1 MKNRK
6 FISVL
11 LSFSL
16 IFGTILTNAVSVSF
30 DEIETESNISFED
43 IETEETVSEEL
54 TNTDSNIYYDEI
66 DSSEAAKEQEEN
78 IKLIEQPAL
87 FSDRANQEVQVSV
100 TNKPVVDVVLSSKE
114 TSLDLDNFETD
125 LRSALKDLGI
135 NDTDFVF
142 KTANTVTS
150 ITDNNN
156 ASQIINSWN
165 TFPIGLQ
172 SNWYYDSASQAITS
186 SVNEPYETGFYSK
199 NNGKIK
205 NITLSGDIQITDTRQ
220 PVGYFIRFTESK
232 TNPDRYNGYFLWT
245 SAYSNSIT
253 STNNGRVVIL
263 FKVEGM
269 LIDHNKRLPYSFIS
283 PDIKRYAYQA
293 MPLDVLYYNGAYRM
307 GWYWQSDSIPNY
319 GGFPQGTILQNG
331 SVATH
336 IYDKNLKTTVLGYS
350 FLSTPLTQKF
360 NLKIEAKN
368 SSLKVYFNNSNI
380 ISVNDSSYNNGYYGL
395 FETSNVTPKFYNVNV
410 NFQVYKTYKEI
421 LTQPEWREEAHHIV
435 VGVDDEIDDSLTGN
449 GLGESLSRT
458 LNDKIHLL
466 YWGTDTNK
474 TDTEAFISYNDG
486 KGAFYDNN
494 NYINCI
500 NETALY
506 IKNLIDQTKESQYVI
521 VGQKTNIDVLPAE
534 LKNNASSDDYPQGRW
549 FIHHDYQYF
558 DNNTGL
564 STQSEF
570 YTPNLLCE
578 FDKPGKYEIYFDD
591 QLVKEIYAHRRPV
604 AEFGM
609 QVNGTSVSL
618 NSESY
623 DLDSNENI
631 GYGKGIASESWYYKE
646 SNETTW
652 HSGKLDTIDL
662 EKTYIIKLEVTD
674 KQGESNYTTKY
685 VGSGIPVAAF
695 NYASDTINQYNPL
708 NVRNTSYD
716 PKGLDIISQEWI
728 LKKNGSTVGTYSSP
742 LTDFSSLGTGNYTY
756 TLTVTNSQGIKSEAY
771 TKAFNVVD
779 DNIEPSVIINPT
791 NCDWKTG
798 TQDVSV
804 IFSDGESG
812 FQKWRYAIT
821 NSQTKPS
828 SGWSDYKTSSSDT
841 ITVTETGI
849 QYLHI
854 EALDNAGNL
863 LSRTVGTY
871 KIDNEA
877 PIINDIP
884 VTVGNNSAEV
894 KANAIDN
901 HSGIDSY
908 TLTGPSFNKTQKND
922 TFIVTLPGVYT
933 LTVTDKVGNQTSKEV
948 EVNVYY
954 PITIVWKDEN
964 MPPELKP
971 DTIILQAKDGEEVVK
986 EVELPNGT
994 TDYTFK
1000 DLPINDDYTFD
1011 LIVSDRYDIEVTDQT
1026 IVVTYH
1032 ASNFSVVIP
1041 KSITL
1046 NGITGTGSYLVKV
1059 SGEFFYNDTLTVKP
1073 DTGFTLND
1081 RSNISKMT
1089 GKVEQTKS
1097 VFTKDSLQNAR
1108 GNISV
1113 NRTYFSGIWRGNYH
1127 FNVKFVMKN

>member
-1 MKNRK
+1 MKKK
-6 FISVL
+6 FISVV

-16 IFGTILTNAVSVSF
+16 VFGTIFANAVSVSF
-30 DEIETESNISFED
+30 DEIEFIETESNIFFEDLEQGDKTLD
-43 IETEETVSEEL
+43 IETEKTVSNKEL
-54 TNTDSNIYYDEI
+54 TNTDSDIYYDEI
-66 DSSEAAKEQEEN
+66 DSSEATEGQKENDSAK
-78 IKLIEQPAL
+78 PAL
-87 FSDRANQEVQVSV
+87 FSDKTNQEVQVSV
-100 TNKPVVDVVLSSKE
+100 TNKPVVDVMLASKE
-114 TSLDLDNFETD
+114 TNINLDNFEAD
-125 LRSALKDLGI
+125 LRIAIKNLGI
-135 NDTDFVF
+135 DDSLFNFVTVERTYTEFDQNGYTAQEIYNSWQMIPNPNACIVINDMIVNDMGQTTSSPYAGHKQSFVYTETYDSDYIELEASICNHGCQAPSGFLISYNPQTDVGYLLLVGNTNQSISQYPYNNKTSLIKVKNFVSNF
-142 KTANTVTS
+142 VANSENNIFAPYANGCTILKYVNTS
-150 ITDNNN
+150 NYLSNFIQY
-156 ASQIINSWN
+156 SQIAAHGWINKQN
-165 TFPIGLQ
+165 FKL
-172 SNWYYDSASQAITS
+172 
-186 SVNEPYETGFYSK
+186 
-199 NNGKIK
+199 KIK
-205 NITLSGDIQITDTRQ
+205 LDEEYNLTVYLNNKEAFTYNIG
-220 PVGYFIRFTESK
+220 E
-232 TNPDRYNGYFLWT
+232 NGGGT
-245 SAYSNSIT
+245 
-253 STNNGRVVIL
+253 GL
-263 FKVEGM
+263 FAHCIAAFKDVKVTVKKE
-269 LIDHNKRLPYSFIS
+269 K
-283 PDIKRYAYQA
+283 IKEYK
-293 MPLDVLYYNGAYRM
+293 DVLLE
-307 GWYWQSDSIPNY
+307 P
-319 GGFPQGTILQNG
+319 T
-331 SVATH
+331 
-336 IYDKNLKTTVLGYS
+336 
-350 FLSTPLTQKF
+350 
-360 NLKIEAKN
+360 
-368 SSLKVYFNNSNI
+368 
-380 ISVNDSSYNNGYYGL
+380 
-395 FETSNVTPKFYNVNV
+395 
-410 NFQVYKTYKEI
+410 
-421 LTQPEWREEAHHIV
+421 WRNEAHHIV
-435 VGVDDEIDDSLTGN
+435 VNVDDKEDDSLTGKN
-449 GLGESLSRT
+449 TEGEILART
-458 LNDKIHLL
+458 LDDKIHFIQ
-466 YWGTDTNK
+466 WGTNTNK
-474 TDTEAFISYNDG
+474 TETTNFINKNDG

-521 VGQKTNIDVLPAE
+521 VEQKTNIDVLPTE

-549 FIHHDYQYF
+549 FIHHNYLYF

-685 VGSGIPVAAF
+685 IGSGIPVAAF

-716 PKGLDIISQEWI
+716 PKGLDIVSQEWI

-756 TLTVTNSQGIKSEAY
+756 TLTVTNSQGIRSEAY

-798 TQDVSV
+798 TQNVSV
-804 IFSDGESG
+804 VFSDGESG

-821 NSQTKPS
+821 DSQTKPS
-828 SGWSDYKTSSSDT
+828 SGWSNYKTSSSDT
-841 ITVTETGI
+841 ITVTNTGI

-877 PIINDIP
+877 PVINSIP

-922 TFIVTLPGVYT
+922 TFTVTLPGIYT
-933 LTVTDKVGNQTSKEV
+933 LTVTDKVGNTSSKEV

-971 DTIILQAKDGEEVVK
+971 DTIILQAKDGDNITK

-1011 LIVSDRYDIEVTDQT
+1011 LIVSDRYDIEVIDQT

-1032 ASNFSVVIP
+1032 ASNFSVIIP

-1059 SGEFFYNDTLTVKP
+1059 SGEFFYNDALTVKP
-1073 DTGFTLND
+1073 DTSFTLND
-1081 RSNISKMT
+1081 RSNISNMT
-1089 GKVEQTKS
+1089 GKVEQVKS

-1108 GNISV
+1108 GTISV
-1113 NRTYFSGIWRGNYH
+1113 NRTNFSGIWRGNYH

>member
-16 IFGTILTNAVSVSF
+16 VFGTILVNATSISF
-30 DEIETESNISFED
+30 DEIETIETESNISFED

-54 TNTDSNIYYDEI
+54 TNTDSNIYYEEI
-66 DSSEAAKEQEEN
+66 DSSKATEEQEN
-78 IKLIEQPAL
+78 IETVEQSTL
-87 FSDRANQEVQVSV
+87 FSVKANQEVQVSV

-114 TSLDLDNFETD
+114 TQLDLTNFETD
-125 LRSALKDLGI
+125 LKQALLNLGVNI
-135 NDTDFVF
+135 DEFMFKVAQTQQLTTDSFSPDDIMT
-142 KTANTVTS
+142 K
-150 ITDNNN
+150 
-156 ASQIINSWN
+156 WGR
-165 TFPIGLQ
+165 IGAKG
-172 SNWYYDSASQAITS
+172 NWQITS
-186 SVNEPYETGFYSK
+186 YGGKRVIYNSENTDGITGFY
-199 NNGKIK
+199 
-205 NITLSGDIQITDTRQ
+205 
-220 PVGYFIRFTESK
+220 YA
-232 TNPDRYNGYFLWT
+232 DRYNLKDMTIEYNMRTTDTDNDYVGALFRFNLNEDATNIKNKKAT
-245 SAYSNSIT
+245 SYMYIEALYNAHEFTPTYGLYKLNNQTVVDYAGTAYSDA
-253 STNNGRVVIL
+253 NGSGHCNLKFPYQNLQTIQYGYPTRNTWCNYKFV
-263 FKVEGM
+263 VEG
-269 LIDHNKRLPYSFIS
+269 NN
-283 PDIKRYAYQA
+283 IK
-293 MPLDVLYYNGAYRM
+293 GYR
-307 GWYWQSDSIPNY
+307 
-319 GGFPQGTILQNG
+319 NG
-331 SVATH
+331 SLFLNCTDPNPIPTGSFGFVNYSQPAMFADFSVT
-336 IYDKNLKTTVLGYS
+336 YTT
-350 FLSTPLTQKF
+350 
-360 NLKIEAKN
+360 
-368 SSLKVYFNNSNI
+368 
-380 ISVNDSSYNNGYYGL
+380 
-395 FETSNVTPKFYNVNV
+395 
-410 NFQVYKTYKEI
+410 YKEYKEI
-421 LTQPEWREEAHHIV
+421 LTQPEWRDEAHHIV
-435 VGVDDEIDDSLTGN
+435 VGVDDEVDDSLTGS

-474 TDTEAFISYNDG
+474 TDTEAFISYNDN
-486 KGAFYDNN
+486 KGAFYDNS
-494 NYINCI
+494 NYVNCV

-631 GYGKGIASESWYYKE
+631 GYGKGIASENWYYKE
-646 SNETTW
+646 SNETIW

-716 PKGLDIISQEWI
+716 PKGLDIVSQEWI

-798 TQDVSV
+798 TQSVSV

-841 ITVTETGI
+841 ITVTDTDI

-908 TLTGPSFNKTQKND
+908 TLTGPSFNKTQKSD

-1073 DTGFTLND
+1073 NTSFTLND

-1089 GKVEQTKS
+1089 GKVEQAKS

-1113 NRTYFSGIWRGNYH
+1113 NRTYFSGIWRGNYY
-1127 FNVKFVMKN
+1127 FDVKFVMMN

>member
-1 MKNRK
+1 MNKK

-16 IFGTILTNAVSVSF
+16 IFGTILANAISISF
-30 DEIETESNISFED
+30 DELEPIETEENSNISFED

-54 TNTDSNIYYDEI
+54 TNTDSNIYYEEI
-66 DSSEAAKEQEEN
+66 DSSEATEELETKETV
-78 IKLIEQPAL
+78 EQL
-87 FSDRANQEVQVSV
+87 VTFSARTNQEVQVSV
-100 TNKPVVDVVLSSKE
+100 TNEPTVDVLLTKRNSVLDMEQVKADILSQLQNLGINTANVRFIESDRLQVDTNAAGANIIFNNWKRIGYPGQW
-114 TSLDLDNFETD
+114 SLITTNGIYTIQNAENTDGNTGFIYPESYDFQDMDISVD
-125 LRSALKDLGI
+125 LRSTIDDDDVLGLLLRI
-135 NDTDFVF
+135 NVTEDSSNPQNI
-142 KTANTVTS
+142 KTSGYILSLGPTYSSNNTYQPVLLRH
-150 ITDNNN
+150 NNN
-156 ASQIINSWN
+156 LFRDGSGRQTSGTVQGGTLLTYAAKSYGWQLNKWTHFEVKVKGNNIKVYRNNVLIIDY
-165 TFPIGLQ
+165 T
-172 SNWYYDSASQAITS
+172 DTSANRIMSGSYGVFSFSQANSQFRNYKAVTYS
-186 SVNEPYETGFYSK
+186 WKKYEQVLHEPK
-199 NNGKIK
+199 W
-205 NITLSGDIQITDTRQ
+205 RQ
-220 PVGYFIRFTESK
+220 
-232 TNPDRYNGYFLWT
+232 N
-245 SAYSNSIT
+245 
-253 STNNGRVVIL
+253 
-263 FKVEGM
+263 
-269 LIDHNKRLPYSFIS
+269 
-283 PDIKRYAYQA
+283 
-293 MPLDVLYYNGAYRM
+293 AYR
-307 GWYWQSDSIPNY
+307 
-319 GGFPQGTILQNG
+319 IL
-331 SVATH
+331 
-336 IYDKNLKTTVLGYS
+336 
-350 FLSTPLTQKF
+350 
-360 NLKIEAKN
+360 
-368 SSLKVYFNNSNI
+368 
-380 ISVNDSSYNNGYYGL
+380 VN
-395 FETSNVTPKFYNVNV
+395 
-410 NFQVYKTYKEI
+410 
-421 LTQPEWREEAHHIV
+421 
-435 VGVDDEIDDSLTGN
+435 VDDEIDKTLTDKN
-449 GLGESLSRT
+449 IEGEILSRT
-458 LNDKIHLL
+458 LNDQIHFIQ
-466 YWGTDTNK
+466 WGSNENI
-474 TDTEAFISYNDG
+474 TESQNFISRNDN
-486 KGAFYDNN
+486 KGMFVDSS
-494 NYINCI
+494 NYTNCV

-534 LKNNASSDDYPQGRW
+534 LKNNASSEDYPQGRW

-623 DLDSNENI
+623 DLDSNENV
-631 GYGKGIASESWYYKE
+631 GYGKGIASENWYYKE
-646 SNETTW
+646 SNETIW
-652 HSGKLDTIDL
+652 HNGKLDTIDL

-708 NVRNTSYD
+708 NIRNTSYD
-716 PKGLDIISQEWI
+716 PKGLDIVSQEWI
-728 LKKNGSTVGTYSSP
+728 LRKNGVTVGTYSSP
-742 LTDFSSLGTGNYTY
+742 LTDFSSLGSGNYTY

-791 NCDWKTG
+791 SCDWKTG
-798 TQDVSV
+798 TQDISV

-821 NSQTKPS
+821 DSQIKPS
-828 SGWSDYKTSSSDT
+828 SGWSDYKTSSSDMIT
-841 ITVTETGI
+841 ITDTGI

-854 EALDNAGNL
+854 EALDNARNL

-1127 FNVKFVMKN
+1127 FDVKLVQKN